1 MIILIEST
9 MMKLH
14 LNVHLAFLHFGLL
27 EKERK
32 IRVKKIGRAEA
43 ILVYFDMSH
52 MRNLSEGTALLK
64 WRVRVYEWTFKKG
77 SHIAQDRPRHRAG
90 ESLVLLCTREG
101 SEGERL

>member
-52 MRNLSEGTALLK
+52 MRNCLRHDLQLLAAL
-64 WRVRVYEWTFKKG
+64 
-77 SHIAQDRPRHRAG
+77 
-90 ESLVLLCTREG
+90 
-101 SEGERL
+101 

>member
-52 MRNLSEGTALLK
+52 MRIRSETVLHGVHMITAVSLL
-64 WRVRVYEWTFKKG
+64 W
-77 SHIAQDRPRHRAG
+77 
-90 ESLVLLCTREG
+90 LCVKYK
-101 SEGERL
+101 LY

>member
-52 MRNLSEGTALLK
+52 MRRISDILFFQTGTVQSKICINVQLHYCIL
-64 WRVRVYEWTFKKG
+64 
-77 SHIAQDRPRHRAG
+77 
-90 ESLVLLCTREG
+90 LVLNK
-101 SEGERL
+101 